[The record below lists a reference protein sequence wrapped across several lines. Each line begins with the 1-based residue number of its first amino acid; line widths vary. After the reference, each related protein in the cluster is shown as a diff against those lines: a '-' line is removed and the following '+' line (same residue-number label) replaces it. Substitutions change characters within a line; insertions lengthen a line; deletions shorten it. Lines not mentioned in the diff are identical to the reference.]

1 MVVSA
6 LMLLAVPFAA
16 WGAWRLLTVVGHLVD
31 TRDMPRWLHVWGAVT
46 YGLVPATSGAWG
58 EGRFGTVAV
67 AALLP
72 WTAHAALGF
81 ADPDR
86 DRRWR
91 AAWRTAL
98 LVALGAA
105 FVPGVWLFA
114 VLAAAVV
121 LGVAAFISPRLLRD
135 RHSWGPPVVAL
146 AMVPVLLAPWIVPL
160 VTTGS
165 AEGLLLEAGRLP
177 GDRVD
182 FVGLL
187 TGRLGDLG
195 APWWLGALLGLLAI
209 LALLPRS
216 TRVPVLAC
224 WLVALAAAVVVAG
237 LGFVTLELPAIRT
250 RPSLGL
256 FVVILQ
262 GLAVIATVAGRG
274 GLPAAPPRRPAA
286 RPVAARPRRPA
297 RRRRRRSS
305 RSGASSGG
313 WPTPTGTRSRARS
326 PPSSRPTWS
335 RARCSATSTACWS
348 CAARST
354 RASTTA
360 SCAVTASR
368 SARTRCSPSP
378 TRTST

>member
-1 MVVSA
+1 MPADVADWWQLHVQTWHPLGLGHRRPRAGVRPPFAFVGSLLGGPGAVVSA

-98 LVALGAA
+98 LARPRRGLRARACGSSRCWPPPSCSAS
-105 FVPGVWLFA
+105 PPS
-114 VLAAAVV
+114 
-121 LGVAAFISPRLLRD
+121 SPRACCATGTAGAR
-135 RHSWGPPVVAL
+135 RSPPWRRCRCCW
-146 AMVPVLLAPWIVPL
+146 PRGSSRWSRR
-160 VTTGS
+160 GS

-182 FVGLL
+182 VAGLL
-187 TGRLGDLG
+187 TGRLGDVG
-195 APWWLGALLGLLAI
+195 APWWLGALLGLLAL
-209 LALLPRS
+209 LALVPRS

-237 LGFVTLELPAIRT
+237 LGFVTLELPAVRT

-262 GLAVIATVAGRG
+262 GLAVIATALGAEAY
-274 GLPAAPPRRPAA
+274 LQPAPRRPRA
-286 RPVAARPRRPA
+286 RRVAAGARRPA
-297 RRRRRRSS
+297 RRRGRRSC
-305 RSGASSGG
+305 RSAAWPGG
-313 WPTPTGTRSRARS
+313 WPAPTGTR
-326 PPSSRPTWS
+326 
-335 RARCSATSTACWS
+335 
-348 CAARST
+348 
-354 RASTTA
+354 
-360 SCAVTASR
+360 
-368 SARTRCSPSP
+368 
-378 TRTST
+378 